1 MCWCK
6 LASRLGLM
14 HMIATNMC
22 VWMQQSVASILIT
35 ASSAQRTDPAA
46 AAAAG
51 HSLYIATWHRIQLKL
66 LAIGADMFRLVKA

>member
-1 MCWCK
+1 
-6 LASRLGLM
+6 
-14 HMIATNMC
+14 
-22 VWMQQSVASILIT
+22 MQQSVASILIT